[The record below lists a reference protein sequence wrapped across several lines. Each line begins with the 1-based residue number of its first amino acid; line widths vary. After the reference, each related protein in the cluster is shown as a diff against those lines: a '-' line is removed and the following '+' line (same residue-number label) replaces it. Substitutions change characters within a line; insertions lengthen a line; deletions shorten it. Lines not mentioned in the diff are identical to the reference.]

1 MTSETPVSIATDQAR
16 LRWRC
21 RRGLLEL
28 DLILQTVL
36 DDLYDF
42 LSTTDRAAFLEL
54 LELPDNQLLDYLQGR
69 AEPPQENLKQLVIKI
84 LQHIDN

>member
-1 MTSETPVSIATDQAR
+1 MTPESPSAADQAR

-36 DDLYDF
+36 DDFYEVL
-42 LSTTDRAAFLEL
+42 TANEQATFLEL
-54 LELPDNQLLDYLQGR
+54 LELPDSQLLDYFQGR
-69 AEPPQENLKQLVIKI
+69 DEPPQNNLKQLIIKI

>member
-1 MTSETPVSIATDQAR
+1 MAPATSSAADQAR

-28 DLILQTVL
+28 DLILQSVL
-36 DDLYDF
+36 DGLYGS
-42 LSTTDRAAFLEL
+42 LSIPDRETFLEL

-69 AEPPQENLKQLVIKI
+69 DEPTQNNLKQLVIKI

>member
-1 MTSETPVSIATDQAR
+1 MTPDSSSSADQAR

-28 DLILQTVL
+28 DLILQAVL
-36 DDLYDF
+36 EELYGS
-42 LSTTDRAAFLEL
+42 LSANERVTFLEL

-69 AEPPQENLKQLVIKI
+69 ADPPQNNLKQLIIKI